1 MTNEEIPQPRTK
13 DILGE
18 YCKIIS
24 PPPKPLSDNELR
36 DMYARLCYFPIYLK
50 EHLRREFGW
59 TESQFTGFVLPL
71 LNGRNMRPI
80 EEEIETALVIIKEQ
94 LFLLLRY
101 LDISPGLI
109 SILNSGTNGKSL

>member
-1 MTNEEIPQPRTK
+1 
-13 DILGE
+13 
-18 YCKIIS
+18 
-24 PPPKPLSDNELR
+24 
-36 DMYARLCYFPIYLK
+36 
-50 EHLRREFGW
+50 
-59 TESQFTGFVLPL
+59 
-71 LNGRNMRPI
+71 MRPI